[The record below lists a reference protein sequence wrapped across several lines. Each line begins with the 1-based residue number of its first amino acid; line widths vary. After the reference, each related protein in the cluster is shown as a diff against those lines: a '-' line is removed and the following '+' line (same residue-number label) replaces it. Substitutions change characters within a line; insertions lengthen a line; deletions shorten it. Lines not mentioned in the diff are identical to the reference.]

1 MRGFRLN
8 GWQRIGIVLS
18 LLWGVALGGAMKRV
32 VICLAMVLALYN
44 TAEAWTVYG
53 DGRQS
58 CASWTKA
65 QEHRP
70 QVEADGTFRVKL
82 SDWQLMT
89 QTSWVDGFI
98 SAFNYYVRQSGDV
111 AKGIDT
117 NGIFARIDTYCASH
131 PLDNVAV
138 ATFALIEELKQRH

>member
-18 LLWGVALGGAMKRV
+18 LLWALCVSLWGGAMKRV

-117 NGIFARIDTYCASH
+117 N
-131 PLDNVAV
+131 
-138 ATFALIEELKQRH
+138 

>member
-1 MRGFRLN
+1 
-8 GWQRIGIVLS
+8 
-18 LLWGVALGGAMKRV
+18 
-32 VICLAMVLALYN
+32 
-44 TAEAWTVYG
+44 
-53 DGRQS
+53 
-58 CASWTKA
+58 
-65 QEHRP
+65 
-70 QVEADGTFRVKL
+70 VEADGTFRVKL

>member
-1 MRGFRLN
+1 M
-8 GWQRIGIVLS
+8 
-18 LLWGVALGGAMKRV
+18 
-32 VICLAMVLALYN
+32 MVLALYN

-70 QVEADGTFRVKL
+70 
-82 SDWQLMT
+82 
-89 QTSWVDGFI
+89 
-98 SAFNYYVRQSGDV
+98 
-111 AKGIDT
+111 
-117 NGIFARIDTYCASH
+117 
-131 PLDNVAV
+131 V